1 MQERGLHKGL
11 QLRLETLA
19 ARIRTLKQNMGRME
33 SVKKIEELG
42 KIEQLEARKKDL
54 EHLLQELDR
63 EAPSFRHEM
72 KYEFAKLSYDLS
84 GAFEDFIMSIDSRY
98 RPGQHSG

>member
-1 MQERGLHKGL
+1 MQERSLHREL
-11 QLRLETLA
+11 ELRLDTLV

-33 SVKKIEELG
+33 SLKQIEELG
-42 KIEQLEARKKDL
+42 KIEQLERRKKDL
-54 EHLLQELDR
+54 ERLLQELDR
-63 EAPSFRHEM
+63 EAPGFRHEM
-72 KYEFAKLSYDLS
+72 KHEFAKLSYDLS